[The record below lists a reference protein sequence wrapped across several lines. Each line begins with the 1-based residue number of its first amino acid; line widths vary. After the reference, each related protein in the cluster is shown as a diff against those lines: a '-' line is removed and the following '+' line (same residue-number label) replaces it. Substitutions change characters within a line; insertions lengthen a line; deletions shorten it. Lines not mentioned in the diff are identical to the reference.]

1 MSDSKSYTDA
11 TRLTTLGRTPRDYHG
26 LVNLPVHRGATVL
39 FPTLAEFENSHVR
52 PDETGRVTYG
62 LIGTPT
68 TFAVETAVAELEGA
82 HGACV
87 VPSGLAAITTALL
100 AVLKAGDHLLITD
113 SAYGPG
119 RRFSDHILA
128 RFGVEVEYYDP
139 LLGADIARLFKPNTR
154 AVLTES
160 PGSYTFEVQDIP
172 AITAAAHAHNILVLL
187 DNTWA
192 TPLYFKPF
200 AHGVDISIHAA
211 TKYMSGHS
219 DLLAGTITFTKA
231 CEPLVR
237 QAVRDLGIS
246 LAPDDCYL
254 LLRGLRSMDVRLKH
268 QEKNALE
275 LANWLAARPEVK
287 QVLHPARPDC
297 PGHALWKRDFTGAS
311 GLFSIILHP
320 LEKPALSAF
329 LDHLSLFGMGFSW
342 GGFESLI
349 VPCNPRPIRTATAWA
364 EPGQLLRISVGL
376 EHLDDLKADLAAGF
390 TRMNAVSRG

>member
-1 MSDSKSYTDA
+1 MSDSKHYQEA
-11 TRLTTLGRTPRDYHG
+11 TRLTTLGRTPHAYHG
-26 LVNLPVHRGATVL
+26 LVNVPVHRGSTVL
-39 FPTLAEFENSHVR
+39 FPTLAEFERSALR
-52 PDETGRVTYG
+52 PNETGRVTYG
-62 LIGTPT
+62 LNGTPT

-87 VPSGLAAITTALL
+87 VPSGLAAITAALL

-119 RRFSDHILA
+119 RRFANHILS
-128 RFGVEVEYYDP
+128 RFGVEIDYYDP
-139 LLGADIARLFKPNTR
+139 RLGADIATQFKPNTR
-154 AVLTES
+154 AILTES
-160 PGSYTFEVQDIP
+160 PGSYTFEIQDIP
-172 AITAAAHAHNILVLL
+172 AISQAAHEHNILVLM

-200 AHGVDISIHAA
+200 KHGVDISIQAA

-219 DLLAGTITFTKA
+219 DLLAGTITFTEA

-254 LLRGLRSMDVRLKH
+254 LLRGLRSMEVRLKQ
-268 QEKNALE
+268 QERNALD
-275 LANWLAARPEVK
+275 LADWLAERPEVK

-320 LEKPALSAF
+320 IEKAALAAF

-349 VPCNPRPIRTATAWA
+349 VPCDPRPIRTATAWQ

-376 EHLDDLKADLAAGF
+376 EHIDDLKADLAAGF
-390 TRMNAVSRG
+390 ERMNAAQA

>member
-1 MSDSKSYTDA
+1 MSDSKHFQDA
-11 TRLTTLGRTPRDYHG
+11 TRLTTLGRDPAAYDG
-26 LVNLPVHRGATVL
+26 VVSLPVHRASTIL
-39 FPTLAEFENSHVR
+39 FPTLADFEKSAVA
-52 PDETGRVTYG
+52 PTETGRTTYG

-87 VPSGLAAITTALL
+87 VPSGLAAITAALL

-119 RRFSDHILA
+119 RRFSNHVLK
-128 RFGVEVEYYDP
+128 RFGVEVDYYDP
-139 LLGADIARLFKPNTR
+139 LIGGDIARLFKPNTK
-154 AVLTES
+154 AILTES
-160 PGSYTFEVQDIP
+160 PGSYTFEIQDIP
-172 AITAAAHAHNILVLL
+172 AIAEAAHKHGALVLM

-192 TPLYFKPF
+192 TPLYYKPF
-200 AHGVDISIHAA
+200 AHGVDISIQAA

-219 DLLAGTITFTKA
+219 DLLAGTITFTKE
-231 CEPLVR
+231 CEPLIR

-254 LLRGLRSMDVRLKH
+254 LLRGMRSMAVRLKH
-268 QEKNALE
+268 QERVALD
-275 LANWLAARPEVK
+275 LANWLATRPEVK

-320 LEKPALSAF
+320 IEKPALAAF
-329 LDHLSLFGMGFSW
+329 LDHLSIFGMGFSW

-349 VPCNPRPIRTATAWA
+349 VPCDPRPIRTASPWT
-364 EPGQLLRISVGL
+364 EPGQLIRISVGL
-376 EHLDDLKADLAAGF
+376 EHIDDLKGDLAAGF
-390 TRMNAVSRG
+390 ARMAAAR